1 MKILGVQ
8 RPLSSEVRGKEVL
21 TSGGLVSPTGGLVS
35 RLSTSGFA
43 MVAAAITKRQY
54 LLHVVPEQEPDLFR
68 QRHIDTEIGKKCT
81 RIGAVVMVMHGN
93 SFSLKSLASR
103 IAHTSSMSAKKS
115 PSYRDSNLSS
125 HDALIEVSAVKRSLS
140 RE

>member
-1 MKILGVQ
+1 ML
-8 RPLSSEVRGKEVL
+8 GKEVL

-68 QRHIDTEIGKKCT
+68 QRHIDTEIGQKCT

-93 SFSLKSLASR
+93 SFSLK
-103 IAHTSSMSAKKS
+103 IAGTPNSSYIKHVGEDIFLLPS
-115 PSYRDSNLSS
+115 P
-125 HDALIEVSAVKRSLS
+125 
-140 RE
+140 